1 MREPWPVSRHAGDTG
16 RVSLDRAP
24 QIDDPPI
31 GIVEVLASSSMIS
44 RSRQKHSSRPGERL
58 DVGVDIPQRGPH
70 QWGSA
75 ELTPEKR
82 EGRLESHTHML
93 VDRRSG
99 Q

>member
-31 GIVEVLASSSMIS
+31 GIVEVLASTSMIS

-58 DVGVDIPQRGPH
+58 DVGADIPQRGPH